1 MAAGSA
7 RSARRLI
14 GAVAAA
20 PLLAAALLTGCSA
33 GSGAGSGPEAEVAES
48 AGQAESGPAS
58 ELPGGGTEYFPG
70 KRLIALYGHPGQ
82 PALGALGEQGIDQT
96 IARVRD
102 LAADYAGF
110 DDAVPVPTL
119 EIIAT
124 VATAA
129 PGPDGD
135 YTAVTDPEKLRPWVD
150 AAGEAGV
157 QVLIDLQ
164 PGRASFLD
172 QVRIYEDLLTEP
184 HVGLALDPEWNLRP
198 GQVHLTQVGTVDAAE
213 VNEVTAWLADLAG
226 DDSPD
231 KLLVVHQF
239 QRRMIADQQDLEYAR
254 GPVRVLVHMDGQG
267 APGDKEKTWAMVRE
281 ATGGAAPLGWKNFYR
296 VDTPMLGPEETMARE
311 PAPAMV
317 SYQ

>member
-1 MAAGSA
+1 MSAGSA
-7 RSARRLI
+7 RRRRRLVT
-14 GAVAAA
+14 AVVAA
-20 PLLAAALLTGCSA
+20 PLLASVLLTGCSA
-33 GSGAGSGPEAEVAES
+33 GSDADHSSGAE
-48 AGQAESGPAS
+48 ESGAAEPAETA

-70 KRLIALYGHPGQ
+70 KRLIALYGHPDQ
-82 PALGALGEQGIDQT
+82 PALGALGEQDIDET
-96 IARVRD
+96 IARVQG
-102 LAADYAGF
+102 LAADYADF
-110 DDAVPVPTL
+110 DDAEPVPTL

-135 YTAVTDPEKLRPWVD
+135 YTSVTDPEQLRPWVD

-157 QVLIDLQ
+157 QVLLDLQ

-172 QVRIYEDLLTEP
+172 QARIYQDLLTEP
-184 HVGLALDPEWNLRP
+184 HVGLALDPEWNLQP
-198 GQVHLTQVGTVDAAE
+198 DQVHLTQVGTVDAAE

-226 DDSPD
+226 PDSPQ

-239 QRRMIADQQDLEYAR
+239 QRRMVAGQDDLEYAR

-267 APGDKEKTWAMVRE
+267 APGDKEKTWAMVRD
-281 ATGGAAPLGWKNFYR
+281 ATGDAAPLGWKNFYR
-296 VDTPMLGPEETMARE
+296 VDTPMLDPAATMARE
-311 PAPAMV
+311 PAPAMI